1 MNCVAPTSLTKTLTS
16 ELHLSALG
24 LRGQKANEKNAL
36 QMGKI
41 ALRGWEM
48 HVAKVVRVDEFDPS
62 FLFDLLTRFCF
73 QKCGSQPQPNKLG
86 QAMHC
91 QNCNV
96 KENPKGV
103 CNSLYLIKYC

>member
-48 HVAKVVRVDEFDPS
+48 HVAKVVRVDEFDPR
-62 FLFDLLTRFCF
+62 FLFDLLTRFF
-73 QKCGSQPQPNKLG
+73 LQNTVNLFG
-86 QAMHC
+86 QTTNGK
-91 QNCNV
+91 NCN
-96 KENPKGV
+96 KQKSETPKG
-103 CNSLYLIKYC
+103 N